1 MDERELETVL
11 HALARERRAPS
22 ERLLRRTKSAIRG
35 RRLFHLVAFL
45 SLGTQAMGVV
55 AGIFVLM
62 SPEVRPAVKI
72 LTLAGLTSFFGAIA
86 VVVVAARR
94 QVVWF
99 FRRVERLTA

>member
-1 MDERELETVL
+1 MDERELETIL

-22 ERLLRRTKSAIRG
+22 ERLLRRTKSVIRG
-35 RRLFHLVAFL
+35 RRLFHLMAFL
-45 SLGTQAMGVV
+45 SLGMQAIGVV

-72 LTLAGLTSFFGAIA
+72 FTLAGLTAFFGAIA

-94 QVVWF
+94 QVVLF
-99 FRRVERLTA
+99 FRRVERLTG